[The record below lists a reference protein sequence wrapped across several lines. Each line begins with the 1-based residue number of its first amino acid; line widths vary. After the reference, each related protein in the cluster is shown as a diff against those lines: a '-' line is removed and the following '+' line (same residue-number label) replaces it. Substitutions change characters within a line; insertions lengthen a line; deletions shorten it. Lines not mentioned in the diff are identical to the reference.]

1 MTIKFS
7 IFITNTSR
15 SLTYLKY
22 LKKNNL
28 NPEIIIYLD
37 NYEKVYSKILKK
49 KKFLFPKIKVI
60 KIFGKT
66 INSKKFHY
74 IFWIF
79 R

>member
-37 NYEKVYSKILKK
+37 NYEKVYSK
-49 KKFLFPKIKVI
+49 KF
-60 KIFGKT
+60 
-66 INSKKFHY
+66 
-74 IFWIF
+74 
-79 R
+79 